1 MIKSIFKTI
10 VIYVLLGESIKH
22 EPMYLNTGSYK
33 DFPLETWSP
42 YRASDQVALIS
53 MPNTKVVSKVDFF
66 KSFKYLSLMQQ
77 MKKVPTRNSCVCTVC
92 MRGSRG
98 GWTVLSD

>member
-1 MIKSIFKTI
+1 MIYF
-10 VIYVLLGESIKH
+10 LLGESIKH

-53 MPNTKVVSKVDFF
+53 MPNTKVVSKVENGNF
-66 KSFKYLSLMQQ
+66 KSFRPSAADE
-77 MKKVPTRNSCVCTVC
+77 KVTTR
-92 MRGSRG
+92 SRH
-98 GWTVLSD
+98 L